1 MNLKKAPNS
10 THKTK
15 RIGRGQG
22 SGMGKTAT
30 KGGKGQTARK
40 GYNEKRG
47 FEGGQQPLQRR
58 LPKVGF
64 SSKITKPYA
73 INVEK
78 IKGIK
83 DLAEISFES
92 LKGVHKFAKSI
103 TKIKLIGKG
112 ARELASKI
120 KDERISTSGQEKN
133 SISNKTTKA
142 QKAEKIVKTE
152 SQKSAKSAKNSADE
166 KAASI
171 KAEKT
176 SEKPINSASEK
187 AENSAPK
194 PTSSKAQNSTKA
206 EKTSSKTASKAENS
220 AKNSATKASGEKASK
235 KATSSA
241 TKAKSTKKES
251 EAK

>member
-92 LKGVHKFAKSI
+92 LKGVHKFAKSVS
-103 TKIKLIGKG
+103 KIKLIGKG
-112 ARELASKI
+112 AKELASKI

-152 SQKSAKSAKNSADE
+152 SQNSAKSAKNSADE
-166 KAASI
+166 KAASV

-176 SEKPINSASEK
+176 SEKAMNSASET

-194 PTSSKAQNSTKA
+194 ATSSKAENSTKA
-206 EKTSSKTASKAENS
+206 EKAPAKASKSENS
-220 AKNSATKASGEKASK
+220 AKNSTKTSEAKAK
-235 KATSSA
+235 NSA
-241 TKAKSTKKES
+241 KTQTKAKSTKKES